1 MKSFFARSL
10 KKFMPNAFFANRSV
24 VHTKI
29 FETSI
34 ENLMPDNTQCLCGKK
49 AEAAINGRIIMVTG
63 AGGSIGSELC
73 RQISAKKPKQLLLVD
88 NCEPLL
94 FETQQSLAECGISQT
109 TTPFVAD
116 ICNTSQMQAIMQ
128 KYRPQIIFHAA
139 ALKHV
144 PLSET
149 QPVQAMK
156 TNALGTFNLAKIAA
170 ENGAEK
176 FIFVSTDKA
185 VNPSGVM
192 GATKRLAETA
202 ISAIQNLPD
211 NKTVFSCV
219 RFGNVLDSSG
229 SVLKT
234 FNRQLKNGGPIT
246 ITDPNITRYFMT
258 ISQAVGLVLE
268 CASFAK
274 PNKTFILD
282 MGTPVKI
289 MDLAKKFIAQN
300 NATGKIQIK
309 ITGLRRG
316 EKLCEELAYKDEICE
331 KTENERILAFS
342 CKATAYGGICK
353 TMEEI
358 ERLSYNTDTNSA
370 KRILAEFVKEY
381 TPQFYD

>member
-1 MKSFFARSL
+1 
-10 KKFMPNAFFANRSV
+10 MPNAFFANRNA
-24 VHTKI
+24 VHTKN
-29 FETSI
+29 FEAGLETLIS
-34 ENLMPDNTQCLCGKK
+34 NNPTCLYGKN
-49 AEAAINGRIIMVTG
+49 AEIALNGKTIMVTG

-73 RQISAKKPKQLLLVD
+73 RQISAKKPKLLLLID
-88 NCEPLL
+88 NCESLL
-94 FETQQSLAECGISQT
+94 FETQQSLAECETLQT
-109 TTPFVAD
+109 IIPFVAD
-116 ICNTSQMQAIMQ
+116 ICNTCQMRAIIQ
-128 KYRPQIIFHAA
+128 KYRPQIIFHTA

-156 TNALGTFNLAKIAA
+156 TNALGTFNLAKIAS

-202 ISAIQNLPD
+202 VGAIQSLPE

-219 RFGNVLDSSG
+219 RFGNVLGSSG

-268 CASFAK
+268 CASFAE
-274 PNKTFILD
+274 PNKTFILN
-282 MGTPVKI
+282 MGAPVKI
-289 MDLAKKFIAQN
+289 IDLAKKFIAKN

-309 ITGLRRG
+309 VTGLRRG
-316 EKLCEELAYKDEICE
+316 EKLCEELAYKNEICQ

-342 CKATAYGGICK
+342 CKAAAYSEICQIMQK
-353 TMEEI
+353 I
-358 ERLSYNTDTNSA
+358 EHLSYNTDTNSA
-370 KRILAEFVKEY
+370 KRALAEFVREY